1 MDNRETLILFLRNPV
16 VGQVKTRLAAG
27 LGNEAALNVYEQLV
41 EITQKQ
47 VAGLDL
53 PVRLYFDSIPE
64 FVSGKWGNQVS
75 AHLQSG
81 EDLGLR
87 MSNAFSE
94 TFSQGATK
102 AVIIGSDCP
111 DLETKHIREAF
122 SALDQSDAVL
132 GPALDGG
139 YYLLGLKSHLPEIF
153 YEVPWS
159 TDRVFA
165 VTLEKLQLSRK
176 NVWILPKLGD
186 VDEPEDLGPYIRSG
200 KIVL

>member
-94 TFSQGATK
+94 TFSHGATK

-153 YEVPWS
+153 HKVPWS

-165 VTLEKLQLSRK
+165 VTLEKLQLSRR

-186 VDEPEDLGPYIRSG
+186 VDEPEDLDPYIRSG

>member
-81 EDLGLR
+81 EDLGFR

-94 TFSQGATK
+94 TFSQGAQK

-122 SALDQSDAVL
+122 SALDQSDVVL

>member
-81 EDLGLR
+81 EDLGFR

-94 TFSQGATK
+94 TFSQGAQK
-102 AVIIGSDCP
+102 VVIIGSDCP

-122 SALDQSDAVL
+122 SALDQSDVVL

-165 VTLEKLQLSRK
+165 VTLEKLQLSRR

>member
-81 EDLGLR
+81 EDLGFR